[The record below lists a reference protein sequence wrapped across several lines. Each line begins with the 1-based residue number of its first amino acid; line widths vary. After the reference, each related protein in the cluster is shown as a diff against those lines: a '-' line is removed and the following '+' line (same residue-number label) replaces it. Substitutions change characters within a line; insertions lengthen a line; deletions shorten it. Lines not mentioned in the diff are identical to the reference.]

1 MAAVPKHNI
10 RAAINQV
17 VCQPLDGRG
26 GAPAPIG
33 TPAVAGGAHTHWA
46 GCRWLQLCRTAG
58 GNSIAAP
65 RLPREQPLPQFRQL
79 PNPACRQLTS
89 AHTPPAGQTQ
99 PPRVRRQLLPQRGR
113 IIALRVNVVDAR
125 ALMSGSPVLIVVC
138 SAVRKRPLRVR
149 PAAPAVGAPPLA
161 VATRKCGW
169 QCSAELLARRNVR
182 LFGSTHWQ
190 PHLKS

>member
-1 MAAVPKHNI
+1 MAGEG
-10 RAAINQV
+10 RQR
-17 VCQPLDGRG
+17 QLGPLRWRG
-26 GAPAPIG
+26 EHTRIGPA
-33 TPAVAGGAHTHWA
+33 AGGSSCAARQAATA
-46 GCRWLQLCRTAG
+46 LLRRGCHASSHCP
-58 GNSIAAP
+58 NSGSCPI
-65 RLPREQPLPQFRQL
+65 
-79 PNPACRQLTS
+79 
-89 AHTPPAGQTQ
+89 PPAGSSPVHTHHQQ
-99 PPRVRRQLLPQRGR
+99 VRRSLLACRRQLLPQRGR

-149 PAAPAVGAPPLA
+149 PAGPAVGAPPLA

-182 LFGSTHWQ
+182 LFGSAHWQ